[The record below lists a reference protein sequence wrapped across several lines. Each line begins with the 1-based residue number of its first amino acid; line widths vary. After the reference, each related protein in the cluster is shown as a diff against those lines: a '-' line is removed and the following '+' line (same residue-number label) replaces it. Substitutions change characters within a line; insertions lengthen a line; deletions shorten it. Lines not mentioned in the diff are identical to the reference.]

1 MTWRLPQLGHFVE
14 LVGASPSPLPSL
26 GDKLKK
32 KKKKLFFPF
41 VSAEIT
47 PMPLK
52 SNEAATLHSVLHYD
66 QPLPNA
72 TYIKCLTKVSKIEDS
87 HVHIV
92 QQSLFL
98 V

>member
-1 MTWRLPQLGHFVE
+1 
-14 LVGASPSPLPSL
+14 
-26 GDKLKK
+26 
-32 KKKKLFFPF
+32 
-41 VSAEIT
+41 
-47 PMPLK
+47 MPLK

-66 QPLPNA
+66 QPPPNA
-72 TYIKCLTKVSKIEDS
+72 TYIKRLTKVSKIEDS